1 MSKKRLEEIKE
12 LVELINAHE
21 ITKEDNEG
29 REVFEYDFS
38 NLSDE
43 EIAEILFKGQDE
55 DDDGS
60 EFGDDLDDLT
70 SIDDLIKDIEKFLN
84 WLKY

>member
-21 ITKEDNEG
+21 ITKEDNED

-60 EFGDDLDDLT
+60 E
-70 SIDDLIKDIEKFLN
+70 
-84 WLKY
+84 

>member
-21 ITKEDNEG
+21 IAKEDDEG
-29 REVFEYDFS
+29 RETFEYDFS

-55 DDDGS
+55 DD
-60 EFGDDLDDLT
+60 
-70 SIDDLIKDIEKFLN
+70 EKIH
-84 WLKY
+84 

>member
-29 REVFEYDFS
+29 REVFE
-38 NLSDE
+38 
-43 EIAEILFKGQDE
+43 
-55 DDDGS
+55 
-60 EFGDDLDDLT
+60 
-70 SIDDLIKDIEKFLN
+70 
-84 WLKY
+84 

>member
-55 DDDGS
+55 DDDDGRDY
-60 EFGDDLDDLT
+60 GC
-70 SIDDLIKDIEKFLN
+70 I
-84 WLKY
+84 